1 MHSIKIGSVNVGS
14 GPVKVL
20 VSLSSK
26 EERSLSSRARTLDKE
41 PVDILEWRLDAF
53 KTYDVD
59 SLSHAYDR
67 LRISTTKPIL
77 CTLRTSREGGAATL
91 DRKAYKKL
99 LLSFMEQAK
108 PDAID
113 IEFGRGD
120 VKELFSFAK
129 ECSIPI
135 VSSFHDFE
143 KTPKETVLFQKL
155 SRMYAAG
162 ADILKIAVMP
172 KSERD
177 VLTVFSTLLRAKE
190 AFASPIIAI
199 AMGPLGILTR
209 VAGGAFGSA
218 ATFAGFG
225 STSAP
230 GQLNLEETRALLL
243 SLNR

>member
-1 MHSIKIGSVNVGS
+1 MRSVKIGSVNVGS

-26 EERSLSSRARTLDKE
+26 GERSLSSRARLLDKE

-59 SLSHAYDR
+59 SLTQAFDCLR
-67 LRISTTKPIL
+67 LATTKPLL
-77 CTLRTSREGGAATL
+77 CTLRTSREGGAAAV
-91 DRKAYKKL
+91 DRATYKKL
-99 LLSFMEQAK
+99 LLSFMERSKA
-108 PDAID
+108 DAID

-129 ECSIPI
+129 GRGIPI
-135 VSSFHDFE
+135 VASFHDFE

-162 ADILKIAVMP
+162 ADVLKIAVMP

-190 AFASPIIAI
+190 TFDAPIIAI

-243 SLNR
+243 SLER

>member
-59 SLSHAYDR
+59 FLSHVYER
-67 LRISTTKPIL
+67 LRIATTKPIL
-77 CTLRTSREGGAATL
+77 CTLRTSREGGVAAL

-99 LLSFMEQAK
+99 LLSFMGRTK

-120 VKELFSFAK
+120 VKDLFSFAK
-129 ECSIPI
+129 ERAIPI
-135 VSSFHDFE
+135 VASFHDFE
-143 KTPKETVLFQKL
+143 KTPKENVLFQKF
-155 SRMYAAG
+155 SRMHAAG

-172 KSERD
+172 KNERD

-190 AFASPIIAI
+190 AFDSPIIAI

-209 VAGGAFGSA
+209 VAGGTFGST

-225 STSAP
+225 KASAP

-243 SLNR
+243 SLDN